1 MCRAQPHKLATT
13 AAGVLVPLQIVLSH
27 SPSIRVEPERIHFL
41 DATPP
46 PNTSAYAVLPAQTRL
61 QPPLLLLAAHAI
73 PASEATQQGSQHA
86 APRVLRARTRWR
98 QATQHA
104 RLVLL
109 IQPPRRQ
116 KAPPYLRARAM
127 QAMEAKRAHPWQ
139 QAAQRVLRV
148 FTRRRQ
154 ATPNALPALRTRPT
168 PRARPLKLLALAMQ
182 ATEAMLS
189 QAAAL

>member
-1 MCRAQPHKLATT
+1 M
-13 AAGVLVPLQIVLSH
+13 
-27 SPSIRVEPERIHFL
+27 
-41 DATPP
+41 
-46 PNTSAYAVLPAQTRL
+46 
-61 QPPLLLLAAHAI
+61 QPPH
-73 PASEATQQGSQHA
+73 
-86 APRVLRARTRWR
+86 RRA
-98 QATQHA
+98 
-104 RLVLL
+104 
-109 IQPPRRQ
+109 
-116 KAPPYLRARAM
+116 APPYPPARAM
-127 QAMEAKRAHPWQ
+127 QAMEAKRAHPWH